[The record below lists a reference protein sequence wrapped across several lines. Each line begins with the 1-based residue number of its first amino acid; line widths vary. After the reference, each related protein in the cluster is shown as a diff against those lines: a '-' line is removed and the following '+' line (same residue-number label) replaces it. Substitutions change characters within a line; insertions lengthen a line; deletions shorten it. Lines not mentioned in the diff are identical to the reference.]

1 MLHISLYKQSTYL
14 FTFLSTSTALEMEL
28 LTTADKGPTV
38 ENSRLFVLLGVVI
51 LYIYIYFFSA
61 LYLFNLYFIFSLLG
75 NKSLIF

>member
-51 LYIYIYFFSA
+51 LYIYIFFSA